1 MAVITAAIIAAVVG
15 SVNALIAA
23 MGAAAAAGIA
33 LLPNMP
39 DLPVKP
45 PLFATASGWV
55 AWVFPVNTVWDIL
68 VFAIGVWL
76 LWQLVALALRWAK
89 ALGD

>member
-1 MAVITAAIIAAVVG
+1 VAAAIIGAVVG
-15 SVNALIAA
+15 ALNTAIAA
-23 MGAAAAAGIA
+23 LGAAAAAAIA

-39 DLPVKP
+39 ALPTEPSALV
-45 PLFATASGWV
+45 TAEGWV

-68 VFAIGVWL
+68 VFFIGVWL
-76 LWQLVALALRWAK
+76 LWQAVAIALRWAK